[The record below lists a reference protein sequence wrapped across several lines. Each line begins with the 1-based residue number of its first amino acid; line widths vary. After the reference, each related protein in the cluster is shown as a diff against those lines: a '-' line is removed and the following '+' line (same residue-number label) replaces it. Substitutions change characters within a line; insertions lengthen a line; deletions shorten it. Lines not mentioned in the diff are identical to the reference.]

1 MPYALVRLPCPEHT
15 PKHTTNVPT
24 SKHAVAATV
33 IHTALP
39 KLDEIVMPSDEAAE
53 AYWLIFWRM
62 MMLMARSKGSARAE
76 AMKAKKQR
84 SELQRYPRRSEHAAM
99 TNARNAMPDH

>member
-1 MPYALVRLPCPEHT
+1 
-15 PKHTTNVPT
+15 
-24 SKHAVAATV
+24 
-33 IHTALP
+33 
-39 KLDEIVMPSDEAAE
+39 
-53 AYWLIFWRM
+53 
-62 MMLMARSKGSARAE
+62 MLMARSKASARAE